1 MAYISQQLL
10 PKSDVILMSTD
21 KDFLQLVDDR
31 VKVWSP
37 TKKKLY
43 NKQAILDEYGIP
55 SRNMLTYR
63 ILDGDK
69 SDNIKGIPGAGLKS
83 LIKFIPP
90 ISEDEDFTAM
100 DLINFVNNSDSK
112 IKLLENIKKSSNL
125 IKRNYLLMQLNKVDI
140 PNHTKMKIQGAINGN
155 IPQLIKYKFQTM
167 FLQDKLS
174 AQIKNFDSW
183 VMEFTRLDRF
193 RGLSK

>member
-1 MAYISQQLL
+1 
-10 PKSDVILMSTD
+10 
-21 KDFLQLVDDR
+21 
-31 VKVWSP
+31 
-37 TKKKLY
+37 
-43 NKQAILDEYGIP
+43 
-55 SRNMLTYR
+55 
-63 ILDGDK
+63 
-69 SDNIKGIPGAGLKS
+69 
-83 LIKFIPP
+83 
-90 ISEDEDFTAM
+90 M

-140 PNHTKMKIQGAINGN
+140 PNHTKMKIQGALNSK

-183 VMEFTRLDRF
+183 VTEFVRLDRF
-193 RGLSK
+193 RGVSK